1 MRFIT
6 GGLLRSILR
15 SLQSRPHF
23 DLRPPFRFVAPFA
36 LLLALLVTLV
46 GAEPASAQGA
56 IFVTSLEDKVN
67 GIGGC
72 SLQEAIYSSRFH
84 ASVAI
89 NGYVGPNLTFPNI
102 VPTQCLPGTGND
114 TIVLPSQA
122 TFILASPVKDA
133 DNPFGPTATPMVTS
147 NITIQANGSTLQWTG
162 GQRARAFT
170 VASTG
175 NLTLLDVY
183 IRDFHAKGG
192 DGTSGGGGGL
202 GAGGAVYLKGD
213 GGLTVERSTF
223 SGNDA
228 SGGNGAS
235 GSGGGGGGIGGN
247 GGHGLV
253 EVSSG
258 LGGGGGGGAVGSGG
272 DGGTFGGG
280 GGGTLLDGHFV
291 HTVVGIPDVSLGGFQ
306 CGGDGGNAEEDGSKA
321 TCAGGGGGGGG
332 KGIDLLAGV
341 GGNGGYGGGG
351 GGGGSGS
358 FGDTADGG
366 KGGFGGGGGAGW
378 QDDSGGCGNASS
390 GGDGGFG
397 GGGGAGPGGQV
408 SGGPGH
414 GGTFGGDAACVN
426 GGGGAAL
433 GGAIFSDGGHLVIHN
448 STFALNS
455 VDRGLGGIS
464 NNQTPGDP
472 GSERGGAIFAVHGTV
487 DIRNSTFSTN
497 TGITLPED
505 VLMYQTDAF
514 ILYNSI
520 FDSFV
525 GLPSCVAT
533 GSDNF
538 TGAGNLIS
546 GTAGGCPGVV
556 GSASAQV
563 AALALNPPGLTP
575 TMAIS
580 KASSAFDAADANT
593 SLTIDQRGFP
603 RPQQNGFDIGAFE
616 LCIPQG
622 ILGLNCSIPPEI
634 NPNPPSIV
642 NLTIQVSLPGTGTTI
657 PAPGNYPEALNSVVV
672 VAAIPNSGYGF
683 VNWTGGVADPT
694 NPSTTVII
702 DGGKT
707 ITANFAPLKA
717 TMFGNVVAKSG
728 ASNARVWNLSLL
740 DNGPGATNGVMIHDF
755 TLTQTFGAACAPVLK
770 NTASFPLQLGNLG
783 PSQTG
788 TSTVTLDFTGCATSA
803 RFTAK
808 FTYSANSG
816 VVEGFVIRTNQYQ

>member
-1 MRFIT
+1 
-6 GGLLRSILR
+6 
-15 SLQSRPHF
+15 
-23 DLRPPFRFVAPFA
+23 VAPFA

-46 GAEPASAQGA
+46 GTEPASAQGV

-89 NGYVGPNLTFPNI
+89 DGYVGPNLTFPNI

-122 TFILASPVKDA
+122 TFILSSPVKDA
-133 DNPFGPTATPMVTS
+133 DNPFGTTATPMVTS

-162 GQRARAFT
+162 GKSARAFT

-202 GAGGAVYLKGD
+202 GAGGAVYVKGD

-235 GSGGGGGGIGGN
+235 GSGGGGGGIGGK

-253 EVSSG
+253 AVTSA

-272 DGGTFGGG
+272 DGGGVGNLFGGG
-280 GGGTLLDGHFV
+280 GGGTILNGQTSVIFDGCR
-291 HTVVGIPDVSLGGFQ
+291 LGGFQ
-306 CGGDGGNAEEDGSKA
+306 CGGDGGDLAEDGSKA
-321 TCAGGGGGGGG
+321 ACSGGGGGGGG
-332 KGIDLLAGV
+332 GGIDFLA
-341 GGNGGYGGGG
+341 GNGGDGAYGGGG
-351 GGGGSGS
+351 GGGGLGDS
-358 FGDTADGG
+358 GDTANGG

-408 SGGPGH
+408 SGGKAH
-414 GGTFGGDAACVN
+414 GGTFGGDASCVN

-455 VDRGLGGIS
+455 VERGRGATS
-464 NNQTPGDP
+464 ANDTPGDS

-487 DIRNSTFSTN
+487 DIHNSTFSTN

-505 VLMYQTDAF
+505 VLMYQADSF
-514 ILYNSI
+514 ILYNTI
-520 FDSFV
+520 FDSFQDF
-525 GLPSCVAT
+525 PSCVAT

-546 GTAGGCPGVV
+546 GPADGCPGVV

-563 AALALNPPGLTP
+563 ATLALNPPGLTP
-575 TMAIS
+575 TMAIG
-580 KASSAFDAADANT
+580 KASPAFDAADANT

-657 PAPGNYPEALNSVVV
+657 PVPGNYPEALNSVVV

-683 VNWTGGVADPT
+683 VNWTGGVADPN

-707 ITANFAPLKA
+707 IAANFAPLKA

-728 ASNARVWNLSLL
+728 ASNARVWTLSLL
-740 DNGPGATNGVMIHDF
+740 DNGPGATNSVMIHDF

-770 NTASFPLQLGNLG
+770 NTGSFPLQLGNLG

-788 TSTVTLDFTGCATSA
+788 TSTITLDFTGCAASA

-808 FTYSANSG
+808 FTFSANNGAVS
-816 VVEGFVIRTNQYQ
+816 GFVTRTNQYQ